1 MAEPDPLELDLSLDP
16 GFDPELTGVDPK
28 GWEADIRA
36 WLSSLRSNPN
46 AACPDAVRQAEEIS
60 LGLRFT
66 DDASIAEL
74 NESWRQRSGPTDVL
88 SFAALDDLP
97 EDLSL
102 PSLELGDIVISV
114 ETAKR
119 QAGEH
124 GHSLLHELRW
134 LLSHGLLHLLG
145 WDHPDDNA
153 LAAMLQQQEHLL
165 DIGHNI
171 QSRKPTPADSEDN
184 RNAH

>member
-1 MAEPDPLELDLSLDP
+1 MAEPDPLELDLALDP
-16 GFDPELTGVDPK
+16 GPDPETTGVDLHC
-28 GWEADIRA
+28 WEDDLKA
-36 WLSSLRSNPN
+36 WLSSIRRDSS
-46 AACPDAVRQAEEIS
+46 ATCPDVVRQAKEIS

-66 DDASIAEL
+66 DDASIAAL

-97 EDLSL
+97 EDLAL

-114 ETAKR
+114 ETARR
-119 QAGEH
+119 QADEH
-124 GHSLLHELRW
+124 GHSLLYELRW

-145 WDHPDDNA
+145 WDHPDDSA

-165 DIGHNI
+165 DIGHSI
-171 QSRKPTPADSEDN
+171 QSRKSIPADS
-184 RNAH
+184 

>member
-1 MAEPDPLELDLSLDP
+1 MELDLALDAAAVHLNR
-16 GFDPELTGVDPK
+16 FDPADLFDPK
-28 GWEADIRA
+28 FWEITLLTWLEQVRGDSGLSCPAVVRRA
-36 WLSSLRSNPN
+36 N
-46 AACPDAVRQAEEIS
+46 EIS

-97 EDLSL
+97 EDLAL

-114 ETAKR
+114 ETARR

-184 RNAH
+184 RDAH

>member
-1 MAEPDPLELDLSLDP
+1 MAEPDLLELDLSLDP
-16 GFDPELTGVDPK
+16 GLDPESTEVDPQC
-28 GWEADIRA
+28 WEAEIKT
-36 WLSSLRSNPN
+36 WLSSLRRDAS

-66 DDASIAEL
+66 DDAGIAEL

-97 EDLSL
+97 EDLAL

-114 ETAKR
+114 ETARR
-119 QAGEH
+119 QADEH

-145 WDHPDDNA
+145 WDHPDDSA

-171 QSRKPTPADSEDN
+171 QSRKLTPADSEDN
-184 RNAH
+184 RDAH